1 MTAQGDAL
9 FVRADV
15 LDMSSGVACFAMER
29 SIFVEVGV
37 QGSVVNPLPGQ
48 ANAGQHFEVRWVDS
62 NMRITCIGVLF
73 REELP

>member
-15 LDMSSGVACFAMER
+15 LDMSSGGSCLAMER
-29 SIFVEVGV
+29 SISVEVGV
-37 QGSVVNPLPGQ
+37 QGSVVDPLPGQ
-48 ANAGQHFEVRWVDS
+48 ANAEQHFEVRWVDS